1 MVSKKI
7 VVDAHSKWL
16 EVKVVNSATTTTT
29 VEHLRSLFATHGLPE
44 MIVSDNGFV
53 FTSSGFLDFCCTK
66 NGIKHVK
73 SAPYHPASNGLAER
87 VVQAFKEAMKG
98 ADPQEVLSARV
109 SRFLFKYR
117 VTPHSTT
124 GISPSEL
131 LLGRR
136 PCSHLD
142 FMVPNLGTKVRNKQT
157 TQKAQHDKKSRART
171 FSVGSNVL
179 VRNFTTRP
187 EWLFGTIVSSKGP
200 VSYLVKLSDGR
211 HVKCHVDHLRKT
223 EITATS
229 HDTAPE
235 QLDDCIPIQPPAHI
249 TTIAEPSNSIP
260 PTPTLCR
267 STRIRTAPDR
277 LTYPSN

>member
-1 MVSKKI
+1 MTADRVKSCNRCQLTRHAPQPVPLHPWEWPDRPWVRLHIDYAGPYLGKWFLI

-44 MIVSDNGFV
+44 MIVSDNGSV
-53 FTSSGFLDFCCTK
+53 FTSSEFQDFCAK

-87 VVQAFKEAMKG
+87 AVQTFKEAMKR
-98 ADPQEVLSARV
+98 ADPQEALSTRV

-117 VTPHSTT
+117 LTPHSTT

-131 LLGRR
+131 LLGHR
-136 PCSHLD
+136 PRLHFD
-142 FMVPNLGTKVRNKQT
+142 FMVPNLATKVRNKQT

-179 VRNFTTRP
+179 VRNFTTGP

-200 VSYLVKLSDGR
+200 VSYLVKLTDGHHIKR
-211 HVKCHVDHLRKT
+211 HVDHLR
-223 EITATS
+223 
-229 HDTAPE
+229 
-235 QLDDCIPIQPPAHI
+235 
-249 TTIAEPSNSIP
+249 
-260 PTPTLCR
+260 
-267 STRIRTAPDR
+267 
-277 LTYPSN
+277 